1 MGLNRFLGAALVCLV
16 IALVTGLLFN
26 GIPVIKNMPTVV
38 KTSYMNIW
46 VPAVFGVL
54 GALGLYKGF
63 KTRNKNAVAPDVT
76 TVSTNTLTPPLNQN
90 TLSTTQSKQPPSSKS
105 ADPEPARTMVS

>member
-76 TVSTNTLTPPLNQN
+76 TASTNTLTPSLNQN
-90 TLSTTQSKQPPSSKS
+90 TLSTTQSKST
-105 ADPEPARTMVS
+105 DPEPARTMVS